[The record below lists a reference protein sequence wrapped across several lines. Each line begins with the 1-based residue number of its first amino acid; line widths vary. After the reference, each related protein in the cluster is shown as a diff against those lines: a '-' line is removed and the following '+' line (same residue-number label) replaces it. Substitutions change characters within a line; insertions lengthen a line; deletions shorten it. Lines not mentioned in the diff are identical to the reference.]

1 MILAMLSGGI
11 DSVAMVHMLL
21 KQGERLHIH
30 HVEIENQENRAPAEN
45 AAVKKVLEY
54 FTSVGLTN
62 FEYTTNKISSPTING
77 KFLYDSDTTNFIA
90 GFICSAN
97 PKIKSVA
104 MGVNKEDMRTIGS
117 GRIDRANQL
126 LQLFANVEK
135 LYPIKDYGKQELYNM
150 LPQELKDT
158 FWSCRNPVYE
168 DNYAKLCNQC
178 YTCGQ
183 MKRMGIVQKNL
194 LLD

>member
-11 DSVAMVHMLL
+11 DSVAMVYLLL

-30 HVEIENQENRAPAEN
+30 HIEIENEENRAPAETS
-45 AAVKKVLEY
+45 AVNKVLEY
-54 FTSVGLTN
+54 FIGVGLTN
-62 FEYTTNKISSPTING
+62 FEYTTNKVSSPTING

-90 GFICSAN
+90 GFICNAN
-97 PKIKSVA
+97 PKINSVA

-126 LQLFANVEK
+126 LQLFSNVEK
-135 LYPIKDYGKQELYNM
+135 LYPIKDYGKQELYDM
-150 LPQELKDT
+150 LPKELKDS
-158 FWSCRNPVYE
+158 FWSCRNPVYK
-168 DNYAKLCNQC
+168 DSYAKPCNNC

-183 MKRMGIVQKNL
+183 MKRLGIVQPEL
-194 LLD
+194 LMN